1 MFTGITNQSLD
12 SKGRVILSPAF
23 RDGLGESFYITNGFN
38 RKFRCVQ
45 IMDEKQFE
53 NIRDQIRNMPAD
65 KALQFQYF
73 FIAPASKTSANAQ
86 GRVQIPQA
94 IRELSKLQKDIVVL
108 GMDNRIEV
116 WDKTTYEQFMAESM
130 EESFAEALELLRL
143 Y

>member
-12 SKGRVILSPAF
+12 SKGRVILSPSF
-23 RDGLGESFYITNGFN
+23 REELGEHFYVTNGFN
-38 RKFRCVQ
+38 KKFRCVQ
-45 IMDEKQFE
+45 IMSEQQFE
-53 NIRDQIRNMPAD
+53 KFRDQIRNMTAD
-65 KALQFQYF
+65 NALKFQYF
-73 FIAPASKTSANAQ
+73 FIAPASRTSANTQ

-94 IRELSKLQKDIVVL
+94 IRELSRLEKDIVVL

-130 EESFAEALELLRL
+130 EESFTEALELLRL